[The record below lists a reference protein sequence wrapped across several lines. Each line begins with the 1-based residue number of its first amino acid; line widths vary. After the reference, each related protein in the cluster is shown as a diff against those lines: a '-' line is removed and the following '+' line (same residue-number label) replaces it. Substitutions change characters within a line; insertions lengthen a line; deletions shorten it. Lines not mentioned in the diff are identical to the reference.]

1 MAVKTK
7 IDINKASKEELMS
20 VEGIGEGIANAII
33 RYREQHGNISD
44 LNELREINM
53 LNNTRI
59 HFIEE
64 NFSISRH
71 YGKNS

>member
-20 VEGIGEGIANAII
+20 VEGIGEGMANAIL
-33 RYREQHGNISD
+33 RYRQQHGHISD
-44 LNELREINM
+44 LNDLREIHM

-59 HFIEE
+59 RFLEE
-64 NFSISRH
+64 NFSTSSH
-71 YGKNS
+71 